1 MPSADGWIRLLPV
14 RVAAVQASPAFL
26 DREGTIAIVVD
37 RIVEAA
43 AGGADLVVFPEVF
56 IPGYPIWL
64 DRTNSSAWEDPD
76 QQAAFACYLDQAV
89 DVHGPEF
96 AVVVEAVREAGL
108 FAYVGVA
115 ERSAS
120 MGSVYCSLVAIDPLA
135 GIVSVH
141 RKLKPT
147 YTERLVWAD
156 GDGAGL
162 TAHDHAGVRLTGLN
176 CWENWMPMAR
186 AAMYA
191 TGSQV
196 HVAAWPGSVGLTED
210 ITRFI
215 AKEGR
220 LFVIS
225 VGAVYRSEDVPDDF
239 PLRDLLPAGERYHN
253 GGTCIAGPDGRWIV
267 EPVRNDETIVWADL
281 DIGEVRRQ
289 RQNFDPA
296 GHYSRPDVLRLE
308 VDRSRTTAP

>member
-1 MPSADGWIRLLPV
+1 MPARLNGM
-14 RVAAVQASPAFL
+14 RVAAVQATPAFL

-43 AGGADLVVFPEVF
+43 AGGADLIVFPEVF
-56 IPGYPIWL
+56 VPGYPVWL
-64 DRTNSSAWEDPD
+64 DRTHSSAWEDPD
-76 QQAAFACYLDQAV
+76 QQAAFATYLDQSV
-89 DVHGPEF
+89 DVYGPEF
-96 AVVVEAVREAGL
+96 EVVVDAVRHAGL
-108 FAYVGVA
+108 FAYVGVV

-120 MGSVYCSLVAIDPLA
+120 RGSVYCSLVAIDPTE
-135 GIVSVH
+135 GIVGVH

-162 TAHDHAGVRLTGLN
+162 VAHDHEGVRLTALN
-176 CWENWMPMAR
+176 CWENWMPLAR

-191 TGSQV
+191 AGSQV

-220 LFVIS
+220 LFVVS
-225 VGAVYRSEDVPDDF
+225 VGAVYRSEHVPDDF
-239 PLRDLLPAGERYHN
+239 SLRGLLPDGERYHN
-253 GGTCIAGPDGRWIV
+253 GGTCIAGPNGAWVV
-267 EPVRNDETIVWADL
+267 EPLRNEVGIVWADL
-281 DIGEVRRQ
+281 DIDEVGRQ

-296 GHYSRPDVLRLE
+296 GHYSRPDVLRLD